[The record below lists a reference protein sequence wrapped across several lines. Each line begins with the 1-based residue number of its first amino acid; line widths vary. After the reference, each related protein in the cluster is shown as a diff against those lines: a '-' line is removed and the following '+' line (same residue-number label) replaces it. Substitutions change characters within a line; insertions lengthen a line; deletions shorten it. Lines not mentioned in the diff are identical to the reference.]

1 MVRRGRRSGAHPQGA
16 HPRTRPPVPHL
27 GDRRLTLAVM
37 LRDGADGPV
46 HFAAVECPSSVPRL
60 GVVAPGDVVPLESM
74 LRAHL
79 GALFPGREVVESHA
93 FRVTRSGDIQLDEL
107 GAASFAQAIAEEL
120 RRRPWGPVVRIE
132 VERTMPPLLRELLQ
146 RELRFEES
154 ALQST
159 LGPSDVYEADGPLDL
174 GGLGE
179 LAAGAARPDLDY
191 PPFTPRDPFAGDC
204 GVFETLDR

>member
-1 MVRRGRRSGAHPQGA
+1 MV
-16 HPRTRPPVPHL
+16 
-27 GDRRLTLAVM
+27 
-37 LRDGADGPV
+37 
-46 HFAAVECPSSVPRL
+46 
-60 GVVAPGDVVPLESM
+60 
-74 LRAHL
+74 RAHL

-93 FRVTRSGDIQLDEL
+93 FRVTRSGDIQLDEV
-107 GAASFAQAIAEEL
+107 GTASFAQAIADEL

-154 ALQST
+154 PLQSA

-191 PPFTPRDPFAGDC
+191 APFTPRDPFARDC
-204 GVFETLDR
+204 GVFQAPDPGDVLLPPPHHSLAPRLERVIPEAADDPDLAAIKLTL